1 MKLCL
6 HPPLLF
12 HRGMWRPPPWC
23 SPVLFFFLFI
33 FLFPVA
39 GGGRNLYLF
48 IVYKLVYYMA
58 AWSIIPFPVFA
69 LIGEEKRGVE
79 IYPVSTGGIV
89 IAQCD
94 LV

>member
-1 MKLCL
+1 MSSSS
-6 HPPLLF
+6 
-12 HRGMWRPPPWC
+12 
-23 SPVLFFFLFI
+23 SPVSSRHVASPSLVFSCSIFFSFYFFI
-33 FLFPVA
+33 PCG